1 VCTFLLFFFVFSG
14 CTRGNLDCTVL
25 QFCVPIKKQTLLTKE
40 LVVLGSVQT
49 NFIKNSNSNQIK
61 WRKGICQ
68 TAAHHHHAL
77 IEVASFN
84 PFGGVPIPEKMG
96 DPVLGLNCMHTHP

>member
-1 VCTFLLFFFVFSG
+1 LYRFAVLCTYQEANFAYERARGVGFSADKFL
-14 CTRGNLDCTVL
+14 
-25 QFCVPIKKQTLLTKE
+25 
-40 LVVLGSVQT
+40 
-49 NFIKNSNSNQIK
+49 KNQINSNQIK

-77 IEVASFN
+77 SEVAFFN

-96 DPVLGLNCMHTHP
+96 DPILRLNCMYTHP

>member
-1 VCTFLLFFFVFSG
+1 LCTYQEANFAYERACGVGFSADKFL
-14 CTRGNLDCTVL
+14 
-25 QFCVPIKKQTLLTKE
+25 KKIQ
-40 LVVLGSVQT
+40 
-49 NFIKNSNSNQIK
+49 INSNQIK

-77 IEVASFN
+77 SEVAFFN

-96 DPVLGLNCMHTHP
+96 DPVLGLNCMHTLP